1 MPTRVLARQ
10 PSDADRARLE
20 ALLDEAAK
28 RDAKLAAADTKLA
41 TERLDLASQQ
51 REREGRGPLRDPRP
65 LRERLAALAGA
76 LKRIEA
82 ADELAVEAAAERR
95 SLAEASARLSPGIA
109 DLDALASIAL
119 PSRETIAA
127 ARQRLDG
134 FDADIRHRTVSLAA
148 LQRDIAA
155 LQGRLAELDAG
166 RPVPSAERIAASRT
180 ARDEAW
186 TGLRAGLLGEA
197 PGLSAGQLAGAILSL
212 ESNTALADRLADE
225 AIADASRV
233 AGHALAVRNLAAKQ
247 AEHADQAR
255 ELEAVKADCAKANA
269 AWQALWANAGIK
281 PLAPAEMLGWLGQV
295 DMLLDRRGK
304 LLARQAQIDSAAQD
318 ATAIDAPLAA
328 LADEVGL
335 PPVAGLSATARA
347 GRLNAE
353 IQRIAESWDAARDAE
368 TRLADTARRVVE
380 AEASVASARHELADW
395 QDRFRLATPAIGL
408 GETAT
413 PVEAREALK
422 AWKEVPAC
430 LKELRDRTRRAQ
442 GIRRDLQDFEA
453 AVGALVG
460 AAATDLAGLSPE
472 AAVSTLKQRLA
483 KARETH
489 TRREEMEKQV
499 ATARTEIESAS
510 AALARA
516 GQAVTALAASASL
529 RSEGSAPGEI
539 AADDLA
545 ALARQLAARD
555 ALRKAL
561 RDRREQLVLAA
572 DGLDEAVLRTALAT
586 HDPDASDAAIAELA
600 EEDQRLDTEG
610 KETFSSLRDLE
621 RQLAS
626 LEDGVGAELAL
637 QQRRNAEAEII
648 LEARNW
654 AVLSLGAM
662 MIGEAIERQRA
673 NRQEPLMTRA
683 GTLFS
688 TLTGGDF
695 TGLGQSFDDHD
706 VPHLIGRRAPGRGIG
721 EEVGVTDMSEGTR
734 DQLYL
739 ALRLA
744 YLEDY
749 AARAEPAP
757 FIGDD
762 LFATFDDRRT
772 ENGLAALAA
781 IGATVQPILFTHHRY
796 VVDAAERHLGGDV
809 DVVSL

>member
-1 MPTRVLARQ
+1 M
-10 PSDADRARLE
+10 
-20 ALLDEAAK
+20 
-28 RDAKLAAADTKLA
+28 
-41 TERLDLASQQ
+41 
-51 REREGRGPLRDPRP
+51 EG
-65 LRERLAALAGA
+65 
-76 LKRIEA
+76 
-82 ADELAVEAAAERR
+82 
-95 SLAEASARLSPGIA
+95 SARLPERAPRSNPPCPG
-109 DLDALASIAL
+109 
-119 PSRETIAA
+119 
-127 ARQRLDG
+127 
-134 FDADIRHRTVSLAA
+134 H
-148 LQRDIAA
+148 
-155 LQGRLAELDAG
+155 
-166 RPVPSAERIAASRT
+166 
-180 ARDEAW
+180 
-186 TGLRAGLLGEA
+186 
-197 PGLSAGQLAGAILSL
+197 
-212 ESNTALADRLADE
+212 
-225 AIADASRV
+225 
-233 AGHALAVRNLAAKQ
+233 
-247 AEHADQAR
+247 
-255 ELEAVKADCAKANA
+255 
-269 AWQALWANAGIK
+269 
-281 PLAPAEMLGWLGQV
+281 
-295 DMLLDRRGK
+295 
-304 LLARQAQIDSAAQD
+304 
-318 ATAIDAPLAA
+318 
-328 LADEVGL
+328 
-335 PPVAGLSATARA
+335 PPRS
-347 GRLNAE
+347 
-353 IQRIAESWDAARDAE
+353 
-368 TRLADTARRVVE
+368 
-380 AEASVASARHELADW
+380 
-395 QDRFRLATPAIGL
+395 
-408 GETAT
+408 
-413 PVEAREALK
+413 
-422 AWKEVPAC
+422 
-430 LKELRDRTRRAQ
+430 
-442 GIRRDLQDFEA
+442 QDFEA

-545 ALARQLAARD
+545 ARARQLAARD

-734 DQLYL
+734 TSSTSRCASPISRITPRAPSPRPSSATTSSPRSTTGAPRT
-739 ALRLA
+739 ALRPSRLS
-744 YLEDY
+744 
-749 AARAEPAP
+749 AP
-757 FIGDD
+757 
-762 LFATFDDRRT
+762 RCSRSSS
-772 ENGLAALAA
+772 
-781 IGATVQPILFTHHRY
+781 PIT
-796 VVDAAERHLGGDV
+796 AMW
-809 DVVSL
+809 